1 MCGLALR
8 HSKGIG
14 RNPVAQAYLFCHS
27 RGVWERDGAGKK
39 AGFDERPACHRA
51 RARTLPSGVK
61 VSGMDPADS
70 NQTGGVELD
79 APYLMALAR
88 RKTVASRTA
97 LAETITGLFSQDSER
112 LNDREFALMADI
124 LQRVLKEIEVSVRRR
139 IAAEFA
145 SRPDVPRDLLTF
157 LANDEIDV
165 AYPVLSQSPVLRD
178 ADLIEVIRNRT
189 LEHQLAVAVRAG
201 VSEAVADELVG
212 TDNETVITELLK
224 NPDARISRATL
235 AYLVEQSRRVVGYR
249 EPILSRRELPEDLG
263 RRLVLWVSAALRKVI
278 IDRFDFDPNE
288 IDAMLEQIALSG
300 DLEHDQADQEM
311 PAVERLAEEL
321 SAAGRN
327 DADLMISAL
336 QNGEVSLFVT
346 LFARASGMR
355 EILVRRMLFE
365 PGGEGL
371 AIACKALGLAREDFS
386 VIFLFSRKARPVP
399 PAVLRDEHQAVLEL
413 YDRMTQDACQTVL
426 ARWRRDH
433 NYLKA
438 LLAVDFSEEA
448 SSPDGREG
456 LTPKG

>member
-1 MCGLALR
+1 
-8 HSKGIG
+8 
-14 RNPVAQAYLFCHS
+14 
-27 RGVWERDGAGKK
+27 
-39 AGFDERPACHRA
+39 
-51 RARTLPSGVK
+51 
-61 VSGMDPADS
+61 MDPADS
-70 NQTGGVELD
+70 NQTPAATLD
-79 APYLMALAR
+79 APYLLALAR
-88 RKTVASRTA
+88 RKTVASRNA
-97 LAETITGLFSQDSER
+97 LAETITALFAQDADT

-124 LQRVLKEIEVSVRRR
+124 LRRVLKEIEVSVRRR

-212 TDNETVITELLK
+212 TNNETVITELLK

-235 AYLVEQSRRVVGYR
+235 AYLVEQSRRVGGYR
-249 EPILSRRELPEDLG
+249 EPILSRKELPEDLA

-278 IDRFDFDPNE
+278 VDRFQLDPGE
-288 IDAMLEQIALSG
+288 VDALLEEAALSDDG
-300 DLEHDQADQEM
+300 DDSPATHEPA
-311 PAVERLAEEL
+311 AVERLAEEL

-336 QNGEVSLFVT
+336 QNGEVSLFLT

-371 AIACKALGLAREDFS
+371 AIACKALDLAREDFS

-399 PAVLRDEHQAVLEL
+399 PSVLRDEHHAVMDL
-413 YDRMTQDACQTVL
+413 YDRMPREACQTVL

-438 LLAVDFSEEA
+438 LLAVDFSEDAIA
-448 SSPDGREG
+448 SGAVTGPQP
-456 LTPKG
+456 L

>member
-1 MCGLALR
+1 
-8 HSKGIG
+8 
-14 RNPVAQAYLFCHS
+14 
-27 RGVWERDGAGKK
+27 
-39 AGFDERPACHRA
+39 
-51 RARTLPSGVK
+51 
-61 VSGMDPADS
+61 MDPADS
-70 NQTGGVELD
+70 NQTPAATLD
-79 APYLMALAR
+79 APYLLALAR
-88 RKTVASRTA
+88 RKTVASRNA
-97 LAETITGLFSQDSER
+97 LAETITALFAQDADT

-124 LQRVLKEIEVSVRRR
+124 LRRVLKEIEVSVRRR

-178 ADLIEVIRNRT
+178 ADLVEVIRNRT

-212 TDNETVITELLK
+212 TNNETVITELLK

-235 AYLVEQSRRVVGYR
+235 AYLVEQSRRVGGYR
-249 EPILSRRELPEDLG
+249 EPILSRKELPEDLA

-278 IDRFDFDPNE
+278 VDRFQLDPDE
-288 IDAMLEQIALSG
+288 VDALLEEAALSDDG
-300 DLEHDQADQEM
+300 DDSPATHEPA
-311 PAVERLAEEL
+311 AVERLAEEL

-336 QNGEVSLFVT
+336 QNGEVSLFLT

-371 AIACKALGLAREDFS
+371 AIACKALDLAREDFS

-399 PAVLRDEHQAVLEL
+399 PSVLRDEHHAVMDL
-413 YDRMTQDACQTVL
+413 YDRMPREACQTVL

-438 LLAVDFSEEA
+438 LLAVDFSEDAIA
-448 SSPDGREG
+448 SGAVTGPQP
-456 LTPKG
+456 L

>member
-1 MCGLALR
+1 MG
-8 HSKGIG
+8 
-14 RNPVAQAYLFCHS
+14 
-27 RGVWERDGAGKK
+27 
-39 AGFDERPACHRA
+39 
-51 RARTLPSGVK
+51 
-61 VSGMDPADS
+61 PADEPP
-70 NQTGGVELD
+70 NAGRLD
-79 APYLMALAR
+79 APYLLALAR
-88 RKTVASRTA
+88 QKTVASRNA
-97 LAETITGLFSQDSER
+97 LAETIAALFAQDADS

-124 LQRVLKEIEVSVRRR
+124 LRRVLKEIEVSVRRR

-178 ADLIEVIRNRT
+178 ADLVEVIRNRT
-189 LEHQLAVAVRAG
+189 LEHQLAVAVRFE

-212 TDNETVITELLK
+212 TGNETVITELLK

-235 AYLVEQSRRVVGYR
+235 AYLVEQSRRVGGFR
-249 EPILSRRELPEDLG
+249 EPILSRRELPADLAK
-263 RRLVLWVSAALRKVI
+263 RMVLWVSAALRKTIVE
-278 IDRFDFDPNE
+278 RFDLDPAE
-288 IDAMLEQIALSG
+288 VDSMIERAALSG
-300 DLEHDQADQEM
+300 DLDDDTAGTAG
-311 PAVERLAEEL
+311 PTAAERLAEEL

-346 LFARASGMR
+346 LFARATGMR

-371 AIACKALGLAREDFS
+371 AIACKALGLKREDFS
-386 VIFLFSRKARPVP
+386 VLFLFSRKARPVP
-399 PAVLRDEHQAVLEL
+399 HAVLRDEHKAVMDL
-413 YDRMTQDACQTVL
+413 YDRMTEEACRAVL

-438 LLAVDFSEEA
+438 LLAVEITDTGAA
-448 SSPDGREG
+448 SGADPDDPLSGRG
-456 LTPKG
+456 W

>member
-1 MCGLALR
+1 
-8 HSKGIG
+8 
-14 RNPVAQAYLFCHS
+14 
-27 RGVWERDGAGKK
+27 
-39 AGFDERPACHRA
+39 
-51 RARTLPSGVK
+51 
-61 VSGMDPADS
+61 MDPADS
-70 NQTGGVELD
+70 NQTPAATLD
-79 APYLMALAR
+79 APYLLALAR
-88 RKTVASRTA
+88 RKTVASRNA
-97 LAETITGLFSQDSER
+97 LAETITALFAQDADT

-124 LQRVLKEIEVSVRRR
+124 LRRVLKEIEVSVRRR

-212 TDNETVITELLK
+212 TNNETVITELLK

-235 AYLVEQSRRVVGYR
+235 AYLVEQSRRVGGYR
-249 EPILSRRELPEDLG
+249 EPILSRKELPEDLA

-278 IDRFDFDPNE
+278 VDRFQLDPDE
-288 IDAMLEQIALSG
+288 VDALLEEAALSDDG
-300 DLEHDQADQEM
+300 DDSPATHEPA
-311 PAVERLAEEL
+311 AVERLAEEL

-336 QNGEVSLFVT
+336 QNGEVSLFLT

-371 AIACKALGLAREDFS
+371 AIACKALDLAREDFS

-399 PAVLRDEHQAVLEL
+399 PSVLRDEHHAVMDL
-413 YDRMTQDACQTVL
+413 YDRMPREACQTVL

-438 LLAVDFSEEA
+438 LLAVDFSEDAIA
-448 SSPDGREG
+448 SGAVTGPQP
-456 LTPKG
+456 L

>member
-1 MCGLALR
+1 MDAR
-8 HSKGIG
+8 DSK
-14 RNPVAQAYLFCHS
+14 S
-27 RGVWERDGAGKK
+27 
-39 AGFDERPACHRA
+39 
-51 RARTLPSGVK
+51 SGY
-61 VSGMDPADS
+61 
-70 NQTGGVELD
+70 TLD
-79 APYLMALAR
+79 APYLLALAR
-88 RKTVASRTA
+88 RKTVASRNA
-97 LAETITGLFSQDSER
+97 LAETIAQLFSQDSQS

-124 LQRVLKEIEVSVRRR
+124 LRRVLKEIEVSVRRR

-212 TDNETVITELLK
+212 TGNETVITELLK
-224 NPDARISRATL
+224 NPDADISRATL
-235 AYLVEQSRRVVGYR
+235 AYLVEQSRRVGGYR
-249 EPILSRRELPEDLG
+249 EPILSRKELPEDLA

-278 IDRFDFDPNE
+278 VDRFRLDPAE
-288 IDAMLEQIALSG
+288 VDALLEEAALSDDLG
-300 DLEHDQADQEM
+300 DSEQGDA
-311 PAVERLAEEL
+311 PAAVERLAEEL

-336 QNGEVSLFVT
+336 QNGEVSLFIT
-346 LFARASGMR
+346 LFSRATGMR

-371 AIACKALGLAREDFS
+371 AIACKAMGLAREDFS

-399 PAVLRDEHQAVLEL
+399 ASMLRDEHTAVMEL
-413 YDRMTQDACQTVL
+413 YDHMTREACETVL

-438 LLAVDFSEEA
+438 LLAIDEA
-448 SSPDGREG
+448 SMDPRPSQS
-456 LTPKG
+456 